1 MFPIITNTTSYTEAR
16 NNFASLLDLVENENS
31 VAIIQRR
38 GHKDIAMIAADELE
52 SILETIHLLRS
63 PNNARRLMDAINRSK
78 QRDNCPPAPES
89 IEDLCEDLG
98 IEREKTPKNRV

>member
-1 MFPIITNTTSYTEAR
+1 MFPITTNTTTYTQAR
-16 NNFASLLDLVENENS
+16 DNFASLLDRVENENS

-52 SILETIHLLRS
+52 SILETIHLISS
-63 PNNARRLMDAINRSK
+63 PNNARRLMDAIDRSK
-78 QRDNCPPAPES
+78 QRDNCPSAPES

-98 IEREKTPKNRV
+98 IEREKT